1 MNESFCL
8 RDPPW
13 AMFYTSY
20 NTGSSQFRILTMY
33 YDGYSESVEGAATM
47 LDEAEGK
54 RNTKTPRLI

>member
-1 MNESFCL
+1 
-8 RDPPW
+8 
-13 AMFYTSY
+13 MFYTSY